1 MTAFPCR
8 YITSVRQAK
17 EAIDAGQIGEI
28 LAMKGTNRG
37 SMPGGWFIE
46 REKSGGG
53 AVLDHT
59 VHVMDLMHWFTGG
72 KAEEVYAHAETLFND
87 TEIDDAG
94 MVHVKFANGVVAVL
108 DPSWSRNRTF
118 PTWGDVTLEIIG
130 TKGVLN
136 IDSFAQKN
144 DVYSDVTGKAR
155 GASGAMIWMQVLS
168 TALSTASATASRSK

>member
-1 MTAFPCR
+1 M
-8 YITSVRQAK
+8 
-17 EAIDAGQIGEI
+17 
-28 LAMKGTNRG
+28 
-37 SMPGGWFIE
+37 
-46 REKSGGG
+46 
-53 AVLDHT
+53 
-59 VHVMDLMHWFTGG
+59 
-72 KAEEVYAHAETLFND
+72 YAHAETLFND

-144 DVYSDVTGKAR
+144 DVYSDVTGKGVELLGR
-155 GASGAMIWMQVLS
+155 
-168 TALSTASATASRSK
+168 